1 MIERYLVVLEDFMIN
16 EKLCILLNINEEFD
30 RPTFINDLYIEL
42 GIIRQEFNMKD
53 NKFIVLLDFSKVPYD
68 ISVIQEIYTIVN
80 KVESHLIKNVDKF
93 IIYKTNKDTDRILS
107 LIEHHISRE
116 LFDMIVG
123 DNNISDI
130 INQALNDKNL
140 LSNISHPVKKGNN

>member
-1 MIERYLVVLEDFMIN
+1 MLFRS
-16 EKLCILLNINEEFD
+16 
-30 RPTFINDLYIEL
+30 
-42 GIIRQEFNMKD
+42 
-53 NKFIVLLDFSKVPYD
+53 SKVPYD

-116 LFDMIVG
+116 LFDKIVG

-140 LSNISHPVKKGNN
+140 LSNISHPVKKGSN